1 MALLELSVRIFSSL
15 LDVIFIGVRMACR
28 IGYRTT
34 STLMCIAVME
44 LCHSTGVP
52 ISVCRVNLMALTC

>member
-28 IGYRTT
+28 IRY
-34 STLMCIAVME
+34 SMACPHVYKL
-44 LCHSTGVP
+44 
-52 ISVCRVNLMALTC
+52 RVNVPSGRRALHLFAE